1 MTAPVDASPPGQ
13 ESGSV
18 DDVHWRSSRRI
29 DVDRLCVAARS
40 VLEQMPDLVAEGLND
55 SGVARMTRHAQA
67 LVDLRQLR
75 GLPLATMR
83 AHGLAVTDALT
94 LLAGDRSLTLAVW
107 FEEGL
112 GIQ

>member
-1 MTAPVDASPPGQ
+1 MTAPVDAPVP
-13 ESGSV
+13 EETGS
-18 DDVHWRSSRRI
+18 DQDADWRVSRRI

-40 VLEQMPDLVAEGLND
+40 VLDQMPDLVAEGLTD
-55 SGVARMTRHAQA
+55 LGVARITRHAQA

-75 GLPLATMR
+75 GLPLAAMR